1 MDEGELIVKIDNLE
15 KRVEALEKQISTIAQ
30 INQSERVKEY
40 IASAEKASKIAK
52 LLDAA
57 TDKKIN
63 DSPIGNA
70 TISDVLS
77 NSSIMEKIDT
87 AKEFVA
93 DIDSDVEKQIREN
106 NYEANKYDWNTLFDY
121 EEVNGQITIKSYI
134 GFDDLNVVVIP
145 DRIND
150 LLVTKIDE
158 KAFENCETVKKV
170 ILPQYLDSIGK
181 RAFCRCGIKT
191 IKLPDNLRIIG
202 ESAFSSSKLESIHI
216 TSAIKELSKS
226 AFSWCEELKELTI
239 SNGINSIANGVFE
252 NCNNIK
258 KIDIPNSVKN
268 IGKNAFGNIGC
279 YGCKT
284 HIRIPDSC
292 EMIYGIN
299 PDSWENILGIYS
311 HDVIIYCNTGSTA
324 MKYARKFSI
333 PVKRYE
339 EFDLL

>member
-1 MDEGELIVKIDNLE
+1 MDEGELIVKLDNLE

-52 LLDAA
+52 LLDAT

-63 DSPIGNA
+63 DSPIGDA
-70 TISDVLS
+70 TISDVLL

-134 GFDDLNVVVIP
+134 GFDDLDVVVIP

-158 KAFENCETVKKV
+158 KAFENCRSIKEVV
-170 ILPQYLDSIGK
+170 LPQFLITIEDE
-181 RAFCRCGIKT
+181 AFWSSSIKT
-191 IKLPDNLRIIG
+191 ISLPKSL
-202 ESAFSSSKLESIHI
+202 IH
-216 TSAIKELSKS
+216 
-226 AFSWCEELKELTI
+226 
-239 SNGINSIANGVFE
+239 
-252 NCNNIK
+252 
-258 KIDIPNSVKN
+258 
-268 IGKNAFGNIGC
+268 IGKNAFAFSKLEKINIPSKVEKISDSAFYCCSTLKVISLSEGITSIDEKAF
-279 YGCKT
+279 YSCKKLLKIDIPSSVKHIGSFAFYECGKHNVERGV
-284 HIRIPDSC
+284 HIRIPDSVILFD
-292 EMIYGIN
+292 EYASSGIKM
-299 PDSWENILGIYS
+299 
-311 HDVIIYCNTGSTA
+311 VFCNSGSQA
-324 MKYARKFSI
+324 MKFDRKFSVPI
-333 PVKRYE
+333 KRY
-339 EFDLL
+339 